1 MTRPTVNDSSPV
13 SSAAE
18 PESSTSRGVR
28 LGQTPATGLA
38 LGLLGLSGLL
48 SGCAGLSGWL
58 PNAAA
63 PGAAEVRSAPALA
76 WGAPPTRDTPAP
88 SALPPATPVQDPA
101 YRIGPEDGLEI
112 AVWKDESLKATALVR
127 PDGGISF
134 PLVGELSVAGK
145 TAPEVRDEIVKRLIR
160 FVPDAEV
167 TVSVVRVA
175 SYRVYVIGRV
185 NRPGDFAVGRAI
197 DVLQALSL
205 AGGTTP
211 FAVEDEI
218 RIIRREGGRQVAI
231 PFDYRQLRKGGSLA
245 QNITLRSGDVVLVP

>member
-1 MTRPTVNDSSPV
+1 MTRPTANVLSPV

-18 PESSTSRGVR
+18 RVGPQGRAVR
-28 LGQTPATGLA
+28 LGRVVVLGLGLA
-38 LGLLGLSGLL
+38 LLG
-48 SGCAGLSGWL
+48 GCAGLGRWL
-58 PNAAA
+58 PVAA
-63 PGAAEVRSAPALA
+63 PPATAEALNAPALP
-76 WGAPPTRDTPAP
+76 WGTPPQAGL
-88 SALPPATPVQDPA
+88 AAQANLPPAAPVQDPT

-134 PLVGELSVAGK
+134 PLVGDLPVAGK
-145 TAPEVRDEIVKRLIR
+145 TTAEVRDEIVKRLTR

-185 NRPGDFAVGRAI
+185 NRPGDFALGRAI